1 MWRLFVVLERLVVT
15 VFFDVLIKHEQDLT
29 WRSFNLP
36 MYKNLHLIFF
46 SEFYFS
52 RTYLFSLS
60 LSFVHSLSLT
70 LALCFALL
78 FYTNRQH
85 SLESTKLYFFFSS
98 TQCTYRWDC
107 HLCSPAD
114 WNSWPVNTT
123 INIKLFFYLKKKIL
137 FLFLL
142 PLHDHDEIEFFF
154 LCFILFSFD
163 FSLSWYLY
171 SFQSFG
177 SNKRNILRQQKE
189 IQVEKKE
196 K

>member
-1 MWRLFVVLERLVVT
+1 MSRIWHGVLSTYQCTRIFISFFFLNFISHEHTYSLSLFLSCIL
-15 VFFDVLIKHEQDLT
+15 
-29 WRSFNLP
+29 
-36 MYKNLHLIFF
+36 
-46 SEFYFS
+46 
-52 RTYLFSLS
+52 SLS
-60 LSFVHSLSLT
+60 LSLYVS
-70 LALCFALL
+70 L
-78 FYTNRQH
+78 FYFIQIVNTHLKALNF
-85 SLESTKLYFFFSS
+85 TFFFSS